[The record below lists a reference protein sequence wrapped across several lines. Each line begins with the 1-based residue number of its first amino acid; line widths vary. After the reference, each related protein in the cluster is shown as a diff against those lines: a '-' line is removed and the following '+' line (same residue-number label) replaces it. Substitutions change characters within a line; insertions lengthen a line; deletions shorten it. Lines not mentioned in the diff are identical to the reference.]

1 MKVVKSLEKFG
12 SLIKGV
18 IKIIKN
24 EAKGQDGG
32 LHGMLLGT
40 SGSSLFRNVLAGK
53 GEKRAS
59 EGFLLPLHSL
69 NNFEIQRYYDI
80 DLMGFIQESTYLE

>member
-1 MKVVKSLEKFG
+1 MKDIMKVVKSLEKFG

-40 SGSSLFRNVLAGK
+40 SGSSLFRNVLAGR

-59 EGFLLPLHSL
+59 EGIIRTGQDFYCLYIL
-69 NNFEIQRYYDI
+69 
-80 DLMGFIQESTYLE
+80 

>member
-1 MKVVKSLEKFG
+1 MKVVKSLEKIG
-12 SLIKGV
+12 SLTKGV

-40 SGSSLFRNVLAGK
+40 SSSSLFRNVLAGK
-53 GEKRAS
+53 GEKNS
-59 EGFLLPLHSL
+59 
-69 NNFEIQRYYDI
+69 
-80 DLMGFIQESTYLE
+80 